1 MKPKFSVL
9 LPVYNGSKYMHK
21 AINSVLKQNYQNFEL
36 VISDDKSLDNSFKI
50 AKYYQKK
57 DKRVKLIQQN
67 ANYQLGWWK
76 GFNNWMS
83 ALKKSQG
90 EHVFFIGH
98 DDILSKNY
106 LFDLNKKLD
115 KSTSLFFGSIV
126 QIDKSNNIYNHPANN
141 LTLDFTSRKG
151 FIRRLKFYFLPNIIK
166 NILLFVPVKRN
177 IALKIFRKLYLLSKN
192 FKSKKKINSFY
203 EHFDTYYI
211 FELLKYKKIKSFDK
225 PIFYKRLRE
234 NNKKLYVTGSGKNKL
249 KNLIKTINFNVQ
261 FVYLSSFLE
270 KIYII
275 LFIPFVILIDR
286 LHLIFFKINNY
297 FK

>member
-57 DKRVKLIQQN
+57 DKRVQLIQQN
-67 ANYQLGWWK
+67 INYQLGWWK
-76 GFNNWMS
+76 GFNNWML

-90 EHVFFIGH
+90 EYVFFIGH

-106 LFDLNKKLD
+106 LFDLNKNLD

-141 LTLDFTSRKG
+141 LTLDFTNPKG

-192 FKSKKKINSFY
+192 FKSNKAKNIFY

-211 FELLKYKKIKSFDK
+211 FELLKYKKIKSFNK

-234 NNKKLYVTGSGKNKL
+234 NNKKLYVTGSGRNKL
-249 KNLIKTINFNVQ
+249 KNLIKTINFNLL
-261 FVYLSSFLE
+261 FVYLSTFVE

-275 LFIPFVILIDR
+275 LFIPLVILIDR

>member
-21 AINSVLKQNYQNFEL
+21 AINSILKQNYQNFEL
-36 VISDDKSLDNSFKI
+36 VISDDKSLDDSFKI

-67 ANYQLGWWK
+67 INYQLGWWK
-76 GFNNWMS
+76 GFNNWIL
-83 ALKKSQG
+83 ALKKSKG
-90 EHVFFIGH
+90 EYVFFIGH

-106 LFDLNKKLD
+106 LFDLNKNLD
-115 KSTSLFFGSIV
+115 KSSSLFFGSIV

-141 LTLDFTSRKG
+141 LTLDFTSSKG
-151 FIRRLKFYFLPNIIK
+151 FIRRLKFYLLPNIIK

-192 FKSKKKINSFY
+192 FKSNKTKNIFY

-211 FELLKYKKIKSFDK
+211 FELLKYEKIKSFNK

-234 NNKKLYVTGSGKNKL
+234 NNKKLYVTGSGRNKL
-249 KNLIKTINFNVQ
+249 KNLIKTIYFNFL
-261 FVYLSSFLE
+261 FVYLSTFVE
-270 KIYII
+270 RIYII

>member
-36 VISDDKSLDNSFKI
+36 VISDDRSLDSTFKI
-50 AKYYQKK
+50 AKNYQKK

-67 ANYQLGWWK
+67 INYQLGWWK
-76 GFNNWMS
+76 GFNNWKLV
-83 ALKKSQG
+83 LKKSQG
-90 EHVFFIGH
+90 EYVFFIGH
-98 DDILSKNY
+98 DDVLPKNY
-106 LFDLNKKLD
+106 LTDLNKNLN
-115 KSTSLFFGSIV
+115 KSTSLFFGTIV
-126 QIDKSNNIYNHPANN
+126 QIDKNNNIYNHPANN
-141 LTLDFTSRKG
+141 LTLDFTNPNS
-151 FIRRLKFYFLPNIIK
+151 FARRLKFYFLPNIIK

-177 IALKIFRKLYLLSKN
+177 VAIKIFRNLFLLSKK
-192 FKSKKKINSFY
+192 FKSKKKNAFY

-211 FELLKYKKIKSFDK
+211 FELLKYKKIKSFNK
-225 PIFYKRLRE
+225 PIFYKRLRD

-249 KNLIKTINFNVQ
+249 KNLIKTINFNLQ
-261 FVYLSSFLE
+261 FIHLSNFFE

-275 LFIPFVILIDR
+275 LFIPFVILVDR
-286 LHLIFFKINNY
+286 CHLIFFKIYNF

>member
-57 DKRVKLIQQN
+57 DKRVQLIQQN
-67 ANYQLGWWK
+67 INYQLGWWK
-76 GFNNWMS
+76 GFNNWML

-90 EHVFFIGH
+90 EYVFFIGH

-106 LFDLNKKLD
+106 LFDLNKNLD

-141 LTLDFTSRKG
+141 LTLDFTNPKG

-192 FKSKKKINSFY
+192 FKSNKAKNIFY

-211 FELLKYKKIKSFDK
+211 FELLKYKKIKSFNK

-234 NNKKLYVTGSGKNKL
+234 NNKKLYVTGSGRNKL
-249 KNLIKTINFNVQ
+249 KNLIKTINFNLL
-261 FVYLSSFLE
+261 FVYLSTFVE
-270 KIYII
+270 KICII
-275 LFIPFVILIDR
+275 LFIPLVILIDR